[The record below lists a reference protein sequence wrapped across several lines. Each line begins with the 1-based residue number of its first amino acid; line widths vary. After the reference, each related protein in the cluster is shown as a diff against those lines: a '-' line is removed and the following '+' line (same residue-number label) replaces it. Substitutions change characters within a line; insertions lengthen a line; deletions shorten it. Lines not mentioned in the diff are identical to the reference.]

1 MRSRISSALPRRPLP
16 LCPST
21 HALLDVLAPAVYH
34 TIAPASIREYA
45 TKSKPVT
52 VGSTSVASTSADPA
66 QRRPQRSRADVA
78 RARAGSN
85 PTQNGAPTSQNPNRR
100 RKPSPSISTAETP
113 SAVDLLSRIRSAAPN
128 KTSADGRRDPR
139 GAAQAHNAAVQS
151 LLRGVQG
158 SDPAFR
164 AAFVEGWI
172 PLRNSGQAARVST
185 RDLEKVLMSTLGAED
200 PTWHEAVQELALWL
214 AGDSDGRVLADWAWR
229 TLGSGPDG
237 CERIASLGEKIRQG
251 AHVALREA
259 PNGPDHAYRPVSHEG
274 SGGRIATR
282 RVPPPFFAAYV
293 AARSLLR
300 QGHPRDERPSFESL
314 LPDFVHPTFPS
325 LAPLL
330 SRNELSQR
338 LAALPVPGDGSM
350 PETAAILPAL
360 RQVALAQMYYALPD
374 RPGEGLLREIRS
386 LFVRGQRTRAEELWQ
401 DVRVAV
407 EDADL
412 AWLDRSAWIQS
423 GRRSVRE
430 QDDFEGNPTPDEAAE
445 TESNVP
451 SPENVPATAEPSIC
465 VELPR
470 AAFTQQIV
478 ARFLAGFVQAQDTE
492 QANSIWQWLGSR
504 DPPLTPGVACWTGLL
519 RGYAARGNVGSV
531 ESAFAEMQRTAGIEP
546 DYFAWMERVEAYF
559 EAKQPDEAMQ
569 VAREMMRDRHVLRDL
584 ERDGSA
590 GRFPL
595 RMWNRLQGGLLAAN
609 RVREAEALLVE
620 MERNGVSPTITT
632 VNAFLK
638 HYTRGTKPDLAGVS
652 RVLQLVA
659 DKGLAADVY
668 TFTMLL
674 QALLA
679 VGQRD
684 ASAKTI
690 EIMQATGIMPT
701 ATTYGALIH
710 SLASTGDTEHLRA
723 ATQLLDE
730 MESKRMQTNEIVYT
744 SLIQGYL
751 RAGESSA
758 AVEEASGLPQSVAAA
773 LTLKQRM
780 ERRGIAVPRAAYNVL
795 LSTALAQQTPA
806 GKDLAVCLFREMK
819 QSRTALSRS
828 SGGGGGGGSDAGLDA
843 NSGGGVTVADTW
855 YILLD
860 GFSNMNDGA
869 MAGAIL
875 REMRESGF
883 VPRSRALLRLIQRI
897 QKGWEL

>member
-1 MRSRISSALPRRPLP
+1 MRTRISSALPRRPLL
-16 LCPST
+16 LCTST

-34 TIAPASIREYA
+34 ATAP
-45 TKSKPVT
+45 TVT
-52 VGSTSVASTSADPA
+52 HGYVTRSRPERPAAVGNTDVASTSAEPA
-66 QRRPQRSRADVA
+66 QPRPQRSRADSA
-78 RARAGSN
+78 RARARTASAH
-85 PTQNGAPTSQNPNRR
+85 TGASTAPQQPRR

-113 SAVDLLSRIRSAAPN
+113 SAVDLLSRIRSAAP
-128 KTSADGRRDPR
+128 TRTPVDGRRDRR
-139 GAAQAHNAAVQS
+139 GSAAQAHNAAVQS

-158 SDPAFR
+158 AEPAFQ

-172 PLRNSGQAARVST
+172 PLRQTGQAARVST
-185 RDLEKVLMSTLGAED
+185 RDLEQVLMSTLGAD
-200 PTWHEAVQELALWL
+200 PAWHDAVQELALWL

-229 TLGSGPDG
+229 TLGSGSDG
-237 CERIASLGEKIRQG
+237 CERIASLGDKIREG
-251 AHVALREA
+251 AHVTLRAA
-259 PNGPDHAYRPVSHEG
+259 PDGPDHAYRPVSHEG
-274 SGGRIATR
+274 TGGRLATR
-282 RVPPPFFAAYV
+282 RVPPLFFAAYV

-300 QGHPRDERPSFESL
+300 QRYPPGERPSFASL
-314 LPDFVHPTFPS
+314 LPDFVHATFPS

-330 SRNELSQR
+330 SRNEIPQR
-338 LAALPVPGDGSM
+338 LASFSALRDGSR
-350 PETAAILPAL
+350 TATEVSTTVLHAL
-360 RQVALAQMYYALPD
+360 RQVALAQMYHALPD

-401 DVRVAV
+401 DVQIAV

-412 AWLDRSAWIQS
+412 AWLDRAAWKQS

-430 QDDFEGNPTPDEAAE
+430 QDLEGPPTSEAGG
-445 TESNVP
+445 
-451 SPENVPATAEPSIC
+451 AEPDSSSLGTDTSTNGPSVS
-465 VELPR
+465 VELPP
-470 AAFTQQIV
+470 AALTQQTV
-478 ARFLAGFVQAQDTE
+478 ARFLAGFVQAQDTD
-492 QANSIWQWLGSR
+492 QANAVWQWLGSR

-519 RGYAARGNVGSV
+519 RGYAARGNVASV
-531 ESAFAEMQRTAGIEP
+531 ESAFAEMQRTPGLEP

-559 EAKQPDEAMQ
+559 EAKQPDVAMQ
-569 VAREMMRDRHVLRDL
+569 VAREMMCDRHVLRDL
-584 ERDGSA
+584 ERDGAA

-609 RVREAEALLVE
+609 RVREAEALLAE
-620 MERNGVSPTITT
+620 MERNGVTPTITT

-638 HYTRGTKPDLAGVS
+638 HYTRGAKPDLAGIS

-744 SLIQGYL
+744 PLIQGYL
-751 RAGESSA
+751 RAGESSS

-780 ERRGIAVPRAAYNVL
+780 ERRGITVPRAAYNVL

-806 GKDLAVCLFREMK
+806 GKDLAIRLFREMK

-828 SGGGGGGGSDAGLDA
+828 GASDAGLDA
-843 NSGGGVTVADTW
+843 ARNGVTVADTW
-855 YILLD
+855 YVLLD
-860 GFSNMNDGA
+860 GFSKMNDGA

-875 REMRESGF
+875 REMHESGF
-883 VPRSRALLRLIQRI
+883 VPRSRALLRLIERI